1 VNPEIPQVVS
11 QIVMKLMAKNAEE
24 PYQNAFGIKVHLE
37 DYLNHLHGSNNISV
51 FSLGFQNISYRF

>member
-1 VNPEIPQVVS
+1 
-11 QIVMKLMAKNAEE
+11 MKLMAKNAEE